1 MREKTPKVV
10 VTFETTTDAIVFES
24 ESKADPEALPGRII
38 PVPSEI
44 SAGCGLS
51 WCADKQYRETL
62 LGSIES
68 KGLAFEGV
76 YSVCMY

>member
-10 VTFETTTDAIVFES
+10 VTFPTTTDAIAFEAAA
-24 ESKADPEALPGRII
+24 KDDPEGMPGTII

-51 WCADKQYRETL
+51 WCAPEEERETL
-62 LGSIES
+62 LASVES
-68 KGLAFEGV
+68 KGLNYEGV
-76 YSVCMY
+76 YSVMMY

>member
-10 VTFETTTDAIVFES
+10 VTFATTTDAIMFES
-24 ESKADPEALPGRII
+24 ESKADPEAIPGRII

-51 WCADKQYRETL
+51 WCAEERERDVL
-62 LGSIES
+62 LASIEE
-68 KGLAFEGV
+68 KGLAHEGV
-76 YSVCMY
+76 FSVCMY

>member
-10 VTFETTTDAIVFES
+10 ITFSTTTDAIAFETA
-24 ESKADPEALPGRII
+24 SKQDPEALPGRII

-51 WCADKQYRETL
+51 WCAEESEREVL
-62 LGSIES
+62 LASTEA
-68 KGLAFEGV
+68 KGLAHEGIH
-76 YSVCMY
+76 SVNMY